1 MARSPAR
8 LSLPMG
14 AAIAA
19 AGWLLLA
26 VLEAFGAFDAA
37 DLRLLDWRFRLRG
50 ARAASD
56 SIAIVEVDDRTI
68 AGYRRWPLP
77 REAYAV
83 LLEALRVSGARAIGV
98 DLQFLDEE
106 RDDHMADILL
116 AEVTARSPR
125 VIHAFTFI
133 PEDPSLGGSGAPA
146 QSLAL

>member
-14 AAIAA
+14 VAIAC

-26 VLEAFGAFDAA
+26 ALQAFGAFDAA

-50 ARAASD
+50 ERAASD

-68 AGYRRWPLP
+68 AALKHWPLP
-77 REAYAV
+77 RENYAV
-83 LLEALRVSGARAIGV
+83 LFEALRVAGARAVGV
-98 DLQFLDEE
+98 DLQFLGEE

-116 AEVTARSPR
+116 AEISSQSPHL
-125 VIHAFTFI
+125 IHAFTFI
-133 PEDPSLGGSGAPA
+133 PEDPSLG
-146 QSLAL
+146 